1 MADGLIVV
9 FHNTAFRGIVKGV
22 SNYAYKHKGGGR
34 LNNLPNFYAFD
45 LLLLPRGFRAVTC
58 ASALRR

>member
-1 MADGLIVV
+1 MAYGLLVV
-9 FHNTAFRGIVKGV
+9 FYNTAFRGIDKGV
-22 SNYAYKHKGGGR
+22 SNYAYRHKKGGR

-45 LLLLPRGFRAVTC
+45 LLLPRGFRAVTC